1 MNKKISWITVVD
13 LIIYAIIIGFIIYGI
28 IKSKE
33 SYEEFLY
40 VVRED
45 GWVEYL
51 TTLFL
56 FACSIFFAVN
66 TVKSV
71 QKRNTKQIIFNVI
84 MFLMFVFGTGEEI
97 SWGQRLLG
105 VEPSDY
111 FLEKNMQQEI
121 NFHNLEVGGIDLN
134 ILIFSQL
141 MFIALAFY
149 FVFLGLLTWKSKFIR
164 KLVIDFGV
172 PIPRLH
178 HTIVLLVSNAMIPTL
193 IGMKK
198 ESELHELALTGILL
212 LVFLN
217 PAKQVKGIA
226 IRE

>member
-1 MNKKISWITVVD
+1 MKRKISWINILD
-13 LIIYAIIIGFIIYGI
+13 IIIYGIIIGFISYAT
-28 IKSKE
+28 IKSRE
-33 SYEEFLY
+33 SYEAFLY

-56 FACSIFFAVN
+56 FAGSVVFAVN
-66 TVKSV
+66 GIKAIRL
-71 QKRNTKQIIFNVI
+71 KNTKQVVFNVL

-97 SWGQRLLG
+97 SWGQRLFG
-105 VEPSDY
+105 IESGDF
-111 FLEKNMQQEI
+111 FLEKNYQGET
-121 NFHNLEVGGIDLN
+121 NLHNLEVGGIDLN

-141 MFIALAFY
+141 MFIVLAFY
-149 FVFLGLLTWKSKFIR
+149 FVFLALLAWKSKMIR

-178 HTIVLLVSNAMIPTL
+178 HTIVLLVTNAAIPVF

-217 PAKQVKGIA
+217 PAKT
-226 IRE
+226 IRDTVIGK

>member
-1 MNKKISWITVVD
+1 MKKKLSWITIID
-13 LIIYAIIIGFIIYGI
+13 LMIYIIIFGFIIYGI

-51 TTLFL
+51 TTFFL
-56 FACSIFFAVN
+56 FVCSIFFAVN
-66 TVKSV
+66 SIKSI
-71 QKRNTKQIIFNVI
+71 QKKNTKQIVFNVI
-84 MFLMFVFGTGEEI
+84 MFLMFIFGTGEEI

-105 VEPSDY
+105 VESSDY
-111 FLEKNMQQEI
+111 FREKNIQQEI
-121 NFHNLEVGGIDLN
+121 NFHNLEVGGVDLN

-149 FVFLGLLTWKSKFIR
+149 FVFLGLLAWKSKFVR
-164 KLVIDFGV
+164 KLVMDFGV

-178 HTIVLLVSNAMIPTL
+178 HTIVLLVSNAIIPTL

-217 PAKQVKGIA
+217 PAKQVRGTA